1 MIVAS
6 TACLRDSGLGR
17 DEVVAADGLLFMNT
31 GAPDLRNRTRPGRQY
46 SQFEKGPQ
54 NPLIM
59 GSSRHWC
66 HQRRHAKESY

>member
-6 TACLRDSGLGR
+6 TARLRDSGLGR

-31 GAPDLRNRTRPGRQY
+31 NAPDLRNGTSPGRQY

-54 NPLIM
+54 NL
-59 GSSRHWC
+59 
-66 HQRRHAKESY
+66 